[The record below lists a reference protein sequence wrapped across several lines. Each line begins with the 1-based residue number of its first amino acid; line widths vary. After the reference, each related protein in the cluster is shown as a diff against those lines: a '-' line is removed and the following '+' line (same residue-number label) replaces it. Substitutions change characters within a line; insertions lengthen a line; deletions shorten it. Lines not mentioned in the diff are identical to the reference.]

1 MRAAPA
7 TTHETTTM
15 NHFTGNAS
23 AAFFG
28 GEVPAP
34 APAPG
39 RDLLHYPPART
50 GSKVTMLLLQAADAA
65 LPAS

>member
-1 MRAAPA
+1 MLAAPA

-23 AAFFG
+23 DAFFG
-28 GEVPAP
+28 GEV
-34 APAPG
+34 PAPG

-50 GSKVTMLLLQAADAA
+50 GSKVTILLLQAADAA
-65 LPAS
+65 RPAS